1 MSALLHLHVVGTAQS
16 RARPANADDRAGG
29 GCIRAKLNDRRSD
42 LIPINAASGAISLLM
57 KLEMASV
64 LEARRL
70 WDISR
75 IVLAK
80 ARLHHLIKVQ
90 AVFGPASGQRL
101 HSEVYK

>member
-1 MSALLHLHVVGTAQS
+1 MSALLHLDAWTTAHV
-16 RARPANADDRAGG
+16 RARPADAEDGTGG
-29 GCIRAKLNDRRSD
+29 SCIPAKGEHRSD